1 MEVNVCKDC
10 ENYRADGCCDC
21 TCDSWH
27 KAIETV
33 CTYCTDREDC
43 NGCPLKWVGCSN
55 TGALRNQGFVQVATA
70 LQTQDGQ
77 KWLSGMRSVSDLYH
91 AMGMMIDS
99 EVYDRWLAEEKAKDT
114 RLEKLANLF
123 RKLGVDEPEDVYYE
137 AAGYLMEYKEQR
149 ERDRECF

>member
-1 MEVNVCKDC
+1 MV
-10 ENYRADGCCDC
+10 R
-21 TCDSWH
+21 
-27 KAIETV
+27 
-33 CTYCTDREDC
+33 TYCTDRDDC
-43 NGCPLKWVGCSN
+43 NGCPLRVCCSN
-55 TGALRNQGFVQVATA
+55 LGVLRNQGLVQVATA

-123 RKLGVDEPEDVYYE
+123 RKLGVDEPERNHGNTSIDRL
-137 AAGYLMEYKEQR
+137 AAVNAPSKEG
-149 ERDRECF
+149 CFYSLFVRL

>member
-1 MEVNVCKDC
+1 MPTV
-10 ENYRADGCCDC
+10 AA
-21 TCDSWH
+21 TAP
-27 KAIETV
+27 AIVGTKLSKRYVPTV
-33 CTYCTDREDC
+33 PT
-43 NGCPLKWVGCSN
+43 GCSN

-114 RLEKLANLF
+114 RLEKLANLPKMCTT
-123 RKLGVDEPEDVYYE
+123 RLLDISWNTKS
-137 AAGYLMEYKEQR
+137 KESGT
-149 ERDRECF
+149 ESASNV